1 MSLAEY
7 VVKKRVTVMMFT
19 LGIILLGVIA
29 LKKLPQELF
38 PRVSYPQITV
48 VTDYAN
54 AAPEEI
60 ENLITKPIEES
71 VGSVSGL
78 KRIES
83 ISREGRSTVVI
94 AFNWGQDI
102 DFAALAVREKI
113 DLIKERLPKEAD
125 DPVVLKFDPLSR
137 PIMIL
142 SVTAQNMEPVRMKL
156 LAEKMIKDNLEKVE
170 GVASINLSGGV
181 NREIQ
186 VNIDQGRLLAGH
198 LSLLQTIQSIEDA
211 NVSYPA
217 GSIKKGL
224 YEYLIR
230 TVGEFKSV
238 REVEYAVAGVDTV
251 QKIRR
256 EDTSFLEKGDEGPR
270 QTLDSLRQEDRK
282 EMMDKRL
289 LLVKDIAEVVDGT
302 AERTSVSRYNGK
314 ENLSLSV
321 QKQANA
327 NTIEV
332 VARLRK
338 TLASLK
344 VDLESRGLQANI
356 IYDHSVFIKN
366 SMDNLKSEAMQGG
379 FLAFLVLFAFLR
391 SFQASLLVTLS
402 IPISVLGTFFL
413 MSISGISLNTMSLGG
428 LALAVGMIVDT
439 SIVVVENI
447 VRRRQLGE
455 EAEAAAISGTR
466 EVTWAVIGSN
476 LTTVAVFFPLIVFVP
491 GFVGQI
497 MKDLSWAIIYS
508 QIIST
513 IVPLTFV
520 AMLTTKLAIELK
532 EYKPWPWTK
541 PLENMLRPDQPRS
554 QHESFIG
561 SALVLIFIAVI
572 GAMMVIYPNLDRE
585 VLPKVDQGQFLIKL
599 DMPIG
604 TRIEITD
611 RVAKRIEEASREIDI
626 VKDIAVTIG
635 AEKSRQGDIKIET
648 LRTWQG
654 IILVN
659 LKKKRNRSSA
669 SVVDELRTRLQQI
682 DLEEGTIE
690 FVLQESEFQFA
701 EGGSKPVLIEVK
713 GYDFQKMG
721 QVVSA
726 IKTKLAEIPG
736 VVDIQDDIA
745 EPAWETKVEIE
756 KSRAARY
763 AVSPM
768 DISLTAKAAI
778 DGVVATKFHE
788 QGREFDIRVRLSQKD
803 KENVQNLNDL
813 LLYSQ
818 ALDQLVPLKE
828 VATITKGL
836 GPSEIRHLNQE
847 RATIVSASL
856 KKNVQSKNVLNKVQ
870 TMLKNLRVAEHFPD
884 FQANISGTFKEQ
896 KESYTMLIFAFALA
910 LILNYMI
917 MAALFESFVQP
928 FIIMVSVPLSFV
940 GVLASLMI
948 TGISINVMSMF
959 AVILLVG
966 TVVNNA
972 IVLIEYLNQL
982 RAEGMDIVEAA
993 LTAAKVRTRPILM
1006 SSFTTI
1012 IGLLP
1017 LTLGLGEGSELRR
1030 PMAVA
1035 SMGGMFSSTFL
1046 TLVVVPLFYILI
1058 TYLSER
1064 LMGYDEALEEEEDEG
1079 DK

>member
-7 VVKKRVTVMMFT
+7 VVKKRVTVIMFT

-48 VTDYAN
+48 VTEYAN

-60 ENLITKPIEES
+60 ENLVTKPIEES

-94 AFNWGQDI
+94 SFNWGQDI

-156 LAEKMIKDNLEKVE
+156 LTEKMVKDNLEKVE
-170 GVASINLSGGV
+170 GVASVNLSGGV

-186 VNIDQGRLLAGH
+186 VNIDQARLLAGH

-238 REVEYAVAGVDTV
+238 REVEYSVAGVDTV
-251 QKIRR
+251 QKMRR

-270 QTLDSLRQEDRK
+270 QTLDTLRSEVRK
-282 EMMDKRL
+282 DVMDKRL
-289 LLVKDIAEVVDGT
+289 LLVKDIATVVDGT
-302 AERTSVSRYNGK
+302 AERTSISRYNGH
-314 ENLSLSV
+314 ENLSLSI

-332 VARLRK
+332 VERLRK
-338 TLASLK
+338 TLESLK
-344 VDLESRGLQANI
+344 ADLDSRGLQANI

-366 SMDNLKSEAMQGG
+366 SMDNLKSEAIQGG

-413 MSISGISLNTMSLGG
+413 MSITGISLNTMSLGG

-476 LTTVAVFFPLIVFVP
+476 LTTIAVFFPLIVFVP

-513 IVPLTFV
+513 IVPLSFV
-520 AMLTTKLAIELK
+520 AMLTTKLSIELK

-541 PLENMLRPDQPRS
+541 PLERILRPDQSRA

-561 SALVLIFIAVI
+561 SVLALIFIAI
-572 GAMMVIYPNLDRE
+572 LGSMMVIYPNLDRE

-611 RVAKRIEEASREIDI
+611 RVAKKIEEASRDLAE
-626 VKDIAVTIG
+626 VKDVAVTIG
-635 AEKSRQGDIKIET
+635 AEKSRQGDVKIET
-648 LRTWQG
+648 LRAWQG
-654 IILVN
+654 LILVN
-659 LKKKRNRSSA
+659 LKKKRHRSSA
-669 SVVDELRTRLQQI
+669 AVVDELRSKIQKL
-682 DLEEGTIE
+682 DVEEGDVE
-690 FVLQESEFQFA
+690 FILQESEFQFA
-701 EGGSKPVLIEVK
+701 EGGAKPILIEVK

-721 QVVSA
+721 QVVAA
-726 IKTKLAEIPG
+726 IKGKLEEIPG
-736 VVDIQDDIA
+736 TVDIQDDVA

-803 KENVQNLNDL
+803 KENIQNLNDL

-847 RATIVSASL
+847 RATIISASL

-870 TMLKNLRVAEHFPD
+870 TMLKDLDVAEHFPD

-917 MAALFESFVQP
+917 MAALFESFIQP
-928 FIIMVSVPLSFV
+928 LIIMVAVPLSFI
-940 GVLASLMI
+940 GVLGSLLI

-982 RAEGMDIVEAA
+982 RAEGMEIVEAA

-1006 SSFTTI
+1006 SCLTTV

-1035 SMGGMFSSTFL
+1035 SMGGMLSSTVL
-1046 TLVVVPLFYILI
+1046 TLVVVPLLYILV
-1058 TYLSER
+1058 TYLAER
-1064 LMGYDEALEEEEDEG
+1064 LMGYDEALAEEDEG
-1079 DK
+1079 NG